1 MLEALYGIG
10 LAALGWPREEADRRL
25 AGIAE
30 TLTTIYRE
38 ADDEGIPTSEA
49 ADRLAAARLAP

>member
-1 MLEALYGIG
+1 M
-10 LAALGWPREEADRRL
+10 REEVDRRL